1 MLPVIYKNTR
11 IKNNFRLYNERPELI
26 IKAVIIKRVEK
37 LSITEAACVR
47 DKKSLNLKQPIAPIK
62 AVMPPSMSNIF
73 ESILI

>member
-47 DKKSLNLKQPIAPIK
+47 DKKSLNLKQPI
-62 AVMPPSMSNIF
+62 V
-73 ESILI
+73 SI